1 LQELTRRHERNQ
13 QLSTD
18 HHQYSNTMPNT
29 ASAKKRMRQDA
40 VRRARN
46 RSTKSSLRTQLRKLR
61 EAIKAK
67 KLDESQSEYR
77 TLVKKLDQA
86 AGNKVIH
93 ANAAARTKSR
103 LSNALKALKAK

>member
-1 LQELTRRHERNQ
+1 
-13 QLSTD
+13 
-18 HHQYSNTMPNT
+18 MPNT

-46 RSTKSSLRTQLRKLR
+46 RSTKSGLRTQIRKVR

-67 KLDESQSEYR
+67 KLDLSEAEFK
-77 TLVKKLDQA
+77 TLVIKLDQA
-86 AGNKVIH
+86 ARNKVIH

-103 LSNALKALKAK
+103 ISHAIKGLKGK